1 MKAALTCLAMVFF
14 ALALPV
20 EPLHAQ
26 NWTKHRLADVAF
38 ETPPGWRPTSN
49 RGDRALILADP
60 SGRELRVEWWFQD
73 EPFLGYSDIVAHKR
87 IMIGGR
93 RATWKHSSFPGR
105 QSVAA
110 VIDEKRK
117 DDGRQL
123 LMVLEVPGRDANAAI
138 QLFDEILARVRL
150 GRAGEATAAAPSR
163 PAAPPKVAAPAQVG
177 TLSPQMRAVAPHV
190 GLDCEA
196 VALEGWTHSALAAIR
211 ARKQARLEW
220 AMLCRNRSHAVF
232 GVRFDLDPQGRTG
245 AFFMPLY
252 DEVLTAGGDAAFSF
266 VSLRDK
272 LIIDVSRP
280 GKDEVNVD
288 FREVPALP
296 DGASQGGGL
305 VSGSGVAGVTAK
317 PYLPAPE
324 QRDVRL
330 FLGRASFSAPLGW
343 EARGDADQTAIG
355 FVRPD
360 GKAEIMVLLW
370 PDARTLPS
378 EGVER
383 LEHVIVADAPA
394 VRYRQKIANGAIEH
408 LFFEDSFPDG
418 SRISV
423 SYRVSGEAIEEG
435 AALLELFLADLD
447 LDDAPPG
454 GWVPVGQVRARRGDP
469 LADLDMS
476 RFEKPGQGR

>member
-1 MKAALTCLAMVFF
+1 MKAVLTCLVAMFV
-14 ALALPV
+14 ALVVPV
-20 EPLHAQ
+20 DPSQAQ
-26 NWTKHRLADVAF
+26 NWTNHRLADVVF
-38 ETPPGWRPTSN
+38 EAPAGWKTTSS
-49 RGDRALILADP
+49 RGDRALILADA
-60 SGRELRVEWWFQD
+60 SGRELRVEWWMQD

-87 IMIGGR
+87 ISIAGK

-105 QSVAA
+105 QSVGA
-110 VIDEKRK
+110 VVDEKRK
-117 DDGRQL
+117 DGRQL
-123 LMVLEVPGRDANAAI
+123 LLVLEVPGRDGTAAI
-138 QLFDEILARVRL
+138 RLFDDILARVRFGKAGEPAATVAP
-150 GRAGEATAAAPSR
+150 GRATPPR
-163 PAAPPKVAAPAQVG
+163 PEPAMA
-177 TLSPQMRAVAPHV
+177 LSPQMQAVAPHV
-190 GLDCEA
+190 GPDCEA
-196 VALEGWTHSALAAIR
+196 VALEGWTHPALSAIR

-232 GVRFDLDPQGRTG
+232 GMRFDLDPQGRTG

-288 FREVPALP
+288 VREVPALP
-296 DGASQGGGL
+296 DGASQGGGP
-305 VSGSGVAGVTAK
+305 VPGSGVAGVAAK

-370 PDARTLPS
+370 PDARPLPS

-447 LDDAPPG
+447 LNDAPPG
-454 GWVPVGQVRARRGDP
+454 GWVPVGPVRARRGDP

-476 RFEKPGQGR
+476 SFEKPGQGR